1 MIERLFLR
9 GAQDFAMIGTY
20 SHNFGNAAAFADM
33 LRAQGLQVEFH
44 RYFFGCAIGVSG
56 RKV

>member
-1 MIERLFLR
+1 
-9 GAQDFAMIGTY
+9 MIGTY
-20 SHNFGNAAAFADM
+20 SYNFGNAAEFADM

-44 RYFFGCAIGVSG
+44 RYFFGCATGVSG